1 MDSPMFVYCT
11 VSVYS
16 KHNLDHP
23 ILASSNR
30 LQFVNIYWLTRKW
43 NLDTQY
49 YSVWIPEKEKH
60 LMKRQKK
67 RHHMPKFLDIKATV
81 CCSKISWGINKTE
94 LLLLTHNLW
103 WVVKRNFITELY
115 PGQVLSSIS
124 DMFTIFNTKLV
135 L

>member
-16 KHNLDHP
+16 KHDLDHP

-49 YSVWIPEKEKH
+49 YSVWIPEKEEH
-60 LMKRQKK
+60 LMKRQNINL
-67 RHHMPKFLDIKATV
+67 MPKFLDIKATV
-81 CCSKISWGINKTE
+81 WCSKIGWGINKTE